1 MFQRRRIGLPDFAVT
16 LAMIHNEPGA
26 HPYSTQVLRDAI
38 KFIEDEYGEVYDWD
52 ALFAR
57 AKHMNEQNQI
67 ELEKW
72 DFFKTDYSP

>member
-1 MFQRRRIGLPDFAVT
+1 M
-16 LAMIHNEPGA
+16 
-26 HPYSTQVLRDAI
+26 LRDAI

-72 DFFKTDYSP
+72 DSSRPITRP